1 MIGTVHEAEQTLGV
15 CSLLSLNNKQS
26 DTTPVS
32 SWPPL
37 WPDWYRVEAAGST
50 IKDTQPV
57 DHILSSDTQHS
68 LHNGLHHSKGALSL
82 FFFFLIPILRLT
94 LFVGGISTLYASPIR
109 MRWLQN
115 DGNERLPR

>member
-50 IKDTQPV
+50 LKDTQPV

-68 LHNGLHHSKGALSL
+68 LHNGLHHSKGVLSL
-82 FFFFLIPILRLT
+82 LVFFFFNSNLEADTVCWGNFNPICQSNKDE
-94 LFVGGISTLYASPIR
+94 VAA
-109 MRWLQN
+109 
-115 DGNERLPR
+115 E

>member
-50 IKDTQPV
+50 LKDTQPV
-57 DHILSSDTQHS
+57 DHILSSNTHS
-68 LHNGLHHSKGALSL
+68 LHNVLHNLKGALSL
-82 FFFFLIPILRLT
+82 FFFFFNSNLEADS
-94 LFVGGISTLYASPIR
+94 VC
-109 MRWLQN
+109 W
-115 DGNERLPR
+115 GNFNRICATPVRIKGAE